1 MCTHTRTSSMKR
13 GGPHAVDK
21 AGIHVHL
28 HTLMCIDESICSMKT
43 GGPYAVDNAS
53 IHTNLHIHMCTYTY
67 TNAV

>member
-1 MCTHTRTSSMKR
+1 MKR
-13 GGPHAVDK
+13 GGPRAVDK
-21 AGIHVHL
+21 AGIHVHS
-28 HTLMCIDESICSMKT
+28 HTLMCIDTCICSMKT